1 MELEGTEA
9 MSKPSKLSKTNCTGH
24 VKNIS
29 FIFNSHD
36 KFDRQIEVSTQI
48 SQIESWKS
56 VVVVLGSDKEFVITK
71 AQTHDP
77 EHSTAYQ
84 WSEPSEIQLTY
95 PGAH

>member
-48 SQIESWKS
+48 SQIKS
-56 VVVVLGSDKEFVITK
+56 
-71 AQTHDP
+71 
-77 EHSTAYQ
+77 
-84 WSEPSEIQLTY
+84 
-95 PGAH
+95 